1 MYSPITV
8 TELVFRASHSTTGG
22 AGEDP
27 WFMGAPPYPSLAY
40 ADGTGEAPRPPRT
53 APGGG
58 TGGNPTETW
67 SNDRMEGL

>member
-1 MYSPITV
+1 MV
-8 TELVFRASHSTTGG
+8 LRASHSTTGG

-40 ADGTGEAPRPPRT
+40 AEVRTAEAPRPPRT